1 MFANQTKLFA
11 SSRAI
16 QAWKRALK
24 ESEGRI
30 VDRRAIRVHYDK
42 SSDQT
47 KLFASSRAIQ
57 AWKRALKESDGRI
70 VDRRAIRVHYNESS
84 ENDYQNR
91 FRENKD

>member
-1 MFANQTKLFA
+1 MFAN
-11 SSRAI
+11 
-16 QAWKRALK
+16 
-24 ESEGRI
+24 
-30 VDRRAIRVHYDK
+30 
-42 SSDQT
+42 QT